1 MLLLNQNCDQMDFNI
16 SLCNEKKNYGV
27 VELDDYKCIYDVHKN
42 CFELHWMATLL
53 TAD

>member
-1 MLLLNQNCDQMDFNI
+1 MRRKTI
-16 SLCNEKKNYGV
+16 NEDCV

-42 CFELHWMATLL
+42 CFQLHWMATLP